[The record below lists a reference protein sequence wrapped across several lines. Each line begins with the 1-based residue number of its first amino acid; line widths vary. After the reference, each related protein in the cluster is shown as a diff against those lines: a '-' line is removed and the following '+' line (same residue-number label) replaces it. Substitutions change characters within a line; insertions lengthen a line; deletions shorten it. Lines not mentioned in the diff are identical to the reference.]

1 MEEASTEEQLAA
13 AEARIAEL
21 ERQVEEQRKDAE
33 ALRLMKALVD
43 NSIDGIS
50 LTSMDGVV
58 VYANQTFRDLSGFG
72 ERVIGKHVSAFYAPE
87 DLEGVMNTVIPQLL
101 SEGRWR
107 GMVRVQR
114 PDGSSWL
121 AQGSAFTIYDE
132 AGQPKGMAG
141 FWRDVTA
148 QMAAKEQAIEQAKLI
163 EAQRAEL
170 LALSTPLIPIADE
183 VIAMPLIGQIDAQR
197 AQQIL
202 ETLLGGVVNNGAR
215 VAILDI
221 TGVRTVDTEAT
232 NAIVDASKAVR
243 LLGAE
248 VVLTGI
254 GPEVARALVELGS
267 DLGGIVTRGTFQ
279 SGIAYALGRVG
290 RGRLIR

>member
-1 MEEASTEEQLAA
+1 MKHANIEEALAA
-13 AEARIAEL
+13 ARARIAEL
-21 ERQVEEQRKDAE
+21 EQKAEEQRKHLEGADF
-33 ALRLMKALVD
+33 MTALVERAL
-43 NSIDGIS
+43 DGIS
-50 LTSMDGVV
+50 VAATDGTL
-58 VYANQTFRDLSGFG
+58 VYANPAFCEISGCS
-72 ERVIGKHVSAFYAPE
+72 EPIGKPLSTFYAPE
-87 DLEGVMNTVIPQLL
+87 DYQALMDTILPALL
-101 SEGRWR
+101 AEGRWTGILR
-107 GMVRVQR
+107 GLR
-114 PDGSSWL
+114 PDGTRWV
-121 AQGSAFTIYDE
+121 AQCSTFTLLDDAGKLSGTVAFS
-132 AGQPKGMAG
+132 
-141 FWRDVTA
+141 RDVTA
-148 QMAAKEQAIEQAKLI
+148 QMAAKEQTIAQAKLI

-197 AQQIL
+197 AGQIL
-202 ETLLGGVVNNGAR
+202 EALLGGVVDNGAR

-267 DLGGIVTRGTFQ
+267 DLGGIVTRGTFG

-290 RGRLIR
+290 RGRQIR